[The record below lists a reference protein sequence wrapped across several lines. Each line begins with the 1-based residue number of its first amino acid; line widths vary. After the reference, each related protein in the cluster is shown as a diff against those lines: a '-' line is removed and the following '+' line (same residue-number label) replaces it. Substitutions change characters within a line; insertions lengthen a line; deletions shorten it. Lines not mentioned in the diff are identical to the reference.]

1 MGSAEGRAPES
12 LVVDLSELGSAPLP
26 LVGGKALNLGR
37 LIAAGFPVPR
47 GFCLTTAAYRKAAP
61 AELDALAARLDAAQ
75 QETPESPNDGEPG
88 HGQHGH
94 PTANH
99 PEPDLG
105 ELARQAREMIVTAPI
120 PADVDAALRAAYAG
134 LGSGATVAVRSSATA
149 EDLPFASFAGQQDSF
164 LNISGADAV
173 VESARRC
180 WASLWTE
187 RAVAYRSANG
197 ISHRD
202 AGLAVVVQDYV
213 TAATAGVLFTANP
226 VTGTRTETVID
237 ASAGPGQLVVSG
249 SVNPDHFVADTATGR
264 VLLRSPNGT
273 AARRRPSLGDARI
286 RELTALGDT
295 IQRLFGTPQDVEWVI
310 DAAGKIWVTQ
320 SRPITTLYPL
330 PDPAAAEPLG
340 AESGTADGPRV
351 YLCGSLLQGLTRPLT
366 PMGLSALGS
375 MRNRNGPWQY
385 VNPGLRMYVD
395 VTAMVRN
402 KYGRRYLS
410 RMLPLA
416 DGRSGA
422 VFPALLDDP
431 RFGVRE
437 RPPRRARPGAAAGRA
452 RRKPGTVGP
461 AAGNPA
467 ARSPGGMAGLG
478 LTVRLMP
485 SMLRAAVRP
494 AAELRHAF
502 DYGQRLEA
510 ELALPEPATAFGRLD
525 HTQRILDQT
534 VDGLILATLP
544 GPSVGYLLLA
554 GARRLLRGIAEPREL
569 EAVLRG
575 LPNNVTTEMDLEL
588 WQLAV
593 TVRANDASRE
603 AFLAHGPKELAA
615 MYAAGTLPAVAQTGL
630 HGFLD
635 RYGHRAVAEIDL
647 GMPRW
652 SEKPD
657 HILGMI
663 SNYLHVEDPEQAPD
677 RQFARAEEHAE
688 ARIRTL
694 VERARVRS
702 RLRARLVEFCLR
714 RTRQLSGLRE
724 LPKFYIVLALA
735 EMHRQ
740 LNTIGTELARSGA
753 IAAADD
759 VYFLEVD
766 EVRVGLRGADL
777 KGIVADRRRLYDV
790 ELRRRRIP
798 RLLLSDGTDVEAAV
812 MAKSPASGAL
822 AGTPASA
829 GTATGTVR
837 VILDPVG
844 AHLEPGEILVAPS
857 TDPGWTPL
865 FMTAG
870 ALVMEM
876 GGVISHGAVVA
887 REYGIPAVVGV
898 PDATT
903 RLRTGQWVTVDGSA
917 GTVRQVDAPLSP
929 AKAAGSLAG

>member
-1 MGSAEGRAPES
+1 MGSAQGRAPET
-12 LVVDLSELGSAPLP
+12 LVADLSELGSAPLP
-26 LVGGKALNLGR
+26 LVGGKAMNLGR
-37 LIAAGFPVPR
+37 LAAAGFPVPR
-47 GFCLTTAAYRKAAP
+47 GFCLTTVAYRKAAP
-61 AELDALAARLDAAQ
+61 PELEALAARLDA
-75 QETPESPNDGEPG
+75 ELPGWSPDGG
-88 HGQHGH
+88 TAH
-94 PTANH
+94 PALDRPDLDH
-99 PEPDLG
+99 LQLDLG

-120 PADVDAALRAAYAG
+120 PADVDAAVRAAYAS
-134 LGSGATVAVRSSATA
+134 LGSGAAVAVRSSATA

-173 VESARRC
+173 VESVRRC

-202 AGLAVVVQDYV
+202 VGLAVVVQDV
-213 TAATAGVLFTANP
+213 VPAVTAGVLFTANP

-237 ASAGPGQLVVSG
+237 ASAGPGQAVVSG
-249 SVNPDHFVADTATGR
+249 SVNPDHFVVETATGR
-264 VLLRSPNGT
+264 VLLRSPDGAGAET
-273 AARRRPSLGDARI
+273 GAGAGRAPSLDDARV

-295 IQRLFGTPQDVEWVI
+295 VQRLFGAPQDVEWVI
-310 DAAGKIWVTQ
+310 DAGKIWLTQ

-340 AESGTADGPRV
+340 TESGAAADTRV
-351 YLCGSLLQGLTRPLT
+351 YLCGTLFQGLTRPLT
-366 PMGLSALGS
+366 PLGLSVLGS
-375 MRNRNGPWQY
+375 MRNRKGPWKY

-395 VTAMVRN
+395 VTPAIRN
-402 KYGRRYLS
+402 KYGRRYLL

-416 DGRSGA
+416 DGRTGA
-422 VFPALLDDP
+422 VFPALLEDP
-431 RFGVRE
+431 RFGLRQR
-437 RPPRRARPGAAAGRA
+437 RP
-452 RRKPGTVGP
+452 RRKPGPGS
-461 AAGNPA
+461 AA
-467 ARSPGGMAGLG
+467 ARSTEARGSVALVG
-478 LTVRLMP
+478 RLIP
-485 SMLRAAVRP
+485 ALLRAGVRP
-494 AAELRHAF
+494 AAELRRAF
-502 DYGQRLEA
+502 DYGKQLEA
-510 ELALPEPATAFGRLD
+510 DLVLPEPATSFGRLD
-525 HTQRILDQT
+525 YAERILDRT

-544 GPSVGYLLLA
+544 GPSVGYIMLA
-554 GARRLLRGIAEPREL
+554 AARRLLRGIAKPREL

-588 WQLAV
+588 WHLAV
-593 TVRANDASRE
+593 TIGANAASRE
-603 AFLAHGPKELAA
+603 VFLAHSPEELAA
-615 MYAAGTLPAVAQTGL
+615 RYAAGTLPAVAQTGL
-630 HGFLD
+630 RGFLD

-688 ARIRTL
+688 ARIRDL
-694 VERARVRS
+694 VERTRARS
-702 RLRARLVEFCLR
+702 RLRARQVEFCLR

-735 EMHRQ
+735 EMRRQ
-740 LNTIGTELARSGA
+740 LNKVGAELARSGS

-759 VYFLEVD
+759 VYFLEFD
-766 EVRVGLRGADL
+766 EIRVGLRGADL
-777 KGIVADRRRLYDV
+777 HGIVADRRRLYDT

-798 RLLLSDGTDVEAAV
+798 RLLLSDGTDVEAA
-812 MAKSPASGAL
+812 MLAKSPASGAL

-829 GTATGTVR
+829 GTATGRVR
-837 VILDPVG
+837 VIMDPVG

-903 RLRTGQWVTVDGSA
+903 RLRTGQTVTVDGAA
-917 GTVRQVDAPLSP
+917 GTIVEEP
-929 AKAAGSLAG
+929 